1 MPKKPHVVSYIKKAR
16 EAGKSDTQ
24 IKSDLLDAG
33 WQIDVINHALKNH
46 PLEPLNQPTPTHFTK
61 YSDWYTQRRV
71 VYGFGA
77 AIFVVVLLVVFA

>member
-46 PLEPLNQPTPTHFTK
+46 PLSPLTSQPRLTLQSTATGTPNGG
-61 YSDWYTQRRV
+61 WYTALGQQ
-71 VYGFGA
+71 FSSS
-77 AIFVVVLLVVFA
+77 FC